1 VTVGVDY
8 HGRFLYL
15 FGVVTVNDVHKVK
28 ATQGGVTV
36 LPGEVGA
43 LALNLGRNSGSDL
56 LEILGGSSKAFGDI
70 RVRIIYLAI

>member
-1 VTVGVDY
+1 MDY

-15 FGVVTVNDVHKVK
+15 FGVVTVNDAHKVK
-28 ATQGGVTV
+28 ATQGGVTM

-43 LALNLGRNSGSDL
+43 LALNIGRNSRSDL
-56 LEILGGSSKAFGDI
+56 LEVLGGSLKASGYI